1 MSKLGHWRTDP
12 EEELARIIH
21 RDELTTFWNSNIDI
35 VIGPGE
41 TLVWIKDG
49 KIPRASSTIF
59 FSCCFL

>member
-1 MSKLGHWRTDP
+1 MSKMGHWRTDP

-21 RDELTTFWNSNIDI
+21 RDELTTFWNNNIDI

-49 KIPRASSTIF
+49 KIEDSI
-59 FSCCFL
+59 